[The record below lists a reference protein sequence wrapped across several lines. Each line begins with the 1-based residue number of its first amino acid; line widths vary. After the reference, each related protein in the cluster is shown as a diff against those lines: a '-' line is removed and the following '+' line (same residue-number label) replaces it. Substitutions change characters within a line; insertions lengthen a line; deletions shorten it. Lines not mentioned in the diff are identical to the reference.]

1 MTGGS
6 RSGFGE
12 RNVPE
17 RRGVPQGRTVP
28 QGRGAPARRAGT
40 ANVGIGQVLAE
51 LRPEFPDIS
60 PSKIRFL
67 EAEGLILPQRAESGY
82 RQFTVADIERLRYIL
97 TVQRDEYLP
106 LRVIKE
112 RLAALDAGGWLGG
125 VPRAASGGI
134 LVDGSRSAG
143 RGSGPPGLANGT
155 LGNGT
160 LNSGSVA
167 STGAGDAGAGGPAV
181 GGPAGPAAVAM
192 TRSELLEA
200 AGADEA
206 LLTELEDYG
215 LVRHARQYSAEAL
228 EVARNAVALR
238 EYGIQPRHLRAVKA
252 AAERE
257 ISLVEQVV
265 APLARQKASR
275 EPAQR
280 AGRAVATLIASL
292 HAILVEEGLN
302 DAGLALAPP
311 VAGTY
316 EVTAQQAPGL
326 RSASGR

>member
-1 MTGGS
+1 
-6 RSGFGE
+6 
-12 RNVPE
+12 
-17 RRGVPQGRTVP
+17 
-28 QGRGAPARRAGT
+28 
-40 ANVGIGQVLAE
+40 VGIGQVLAK

-82 RQFTVADIERLRYIL
+82 RRFAIADIERLRYIL
-97 TVQRDEYLP
+97 TAQRDEYLP

-112 RLAALDAGGWLGG
+112 RLAVLDAGGWPGG
-125 VPRAASGGI
+125 VPRAAPGGA
-134 LVDGSRSAG
+134 LVDRPLNAG
-143 RGSGPPGLANGT
+143 RRGDAPVLGTGTPGSATPGSGVP
-155 LGNGT
+155 
-160 LNSGSVA
+160 A
-167 STGAGDAGAGGPAV
+167 STGIADMGAGA
-181 GGPAGPAAVAM
+181 AGPASVAM

-215 LVRHARQYSAEAL
+215 LVRRARQYSAEAL
-228 EVARNAVALR
+228 KVARAAAALR

-280 AGRAVATLIASL
+280 AGHAVASLVASL
-292 HAILVEEGLN
+292 HSTLVEEGLN
-302 DAGLALAPP
+302 DAGLASAPP

-316 EVTAQQAPGL
+316 QVTAQQAPGL